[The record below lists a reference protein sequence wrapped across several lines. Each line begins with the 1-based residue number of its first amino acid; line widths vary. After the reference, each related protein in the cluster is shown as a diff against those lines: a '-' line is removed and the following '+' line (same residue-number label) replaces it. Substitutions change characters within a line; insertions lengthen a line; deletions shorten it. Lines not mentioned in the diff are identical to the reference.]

1 MNHTLEGIKTRISE
15 AKEKINDLEDRV
27 VEITAAKPNK
37 EKKKWKKKED
47 SLGDLWDNIKCTNV

>member
-37 EKKKWKKKED
+37 EKKKWKKKGD